1 MDVDRI
7 VAELKMERGRLDQ
20 AIAAL
25 EGGIGRGT
33 PIGKSLAAGATKSS
47 SKKSKGITAAGRRR
61 LSEAMKARW
70 ASRKSKPASGLRN
83 TSAAGKRGPK
93 RGMSAAAKKLISE
106 AMKKRWADKRKASSR
121 KAVSGSTSTE

>member
-7 VAELKMERGRLDQ
+7 VAELKMERGRLEQ

-25 EGGIGRGT
+25 EGGASGGASIAKR
-33 PIGKSLAAGATKSS
+33 PAVAATQSS
-47 SKKSKGITAAGRRR
+47 SKKRGGITAGRRG

-70 ASRKSKPASGLRN
+70 VSRKSKIAGGVRN

-121 KAVSGSTSTE
+121 KAVGGSTSTE